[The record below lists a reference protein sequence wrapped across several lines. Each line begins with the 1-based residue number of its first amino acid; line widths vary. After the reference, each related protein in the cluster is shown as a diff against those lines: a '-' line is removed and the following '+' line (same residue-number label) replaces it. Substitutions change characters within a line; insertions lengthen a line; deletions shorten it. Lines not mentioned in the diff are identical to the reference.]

1 MSSTLNG
8 RILFVLPAFY
18 RNGAVDLVIN
28 LSEELVKLDRQVEIL
43 AINQHSHSRLPNKEV
58 KISIPL
64 KENQS
69 PKRNLPTYLIQL
81 IKSVSEA
88 DIVFLPWEN
97 GPAFTYPSLIA
108 LILGKPTVAIVQ
120 NNIQKTSIDYPS
132 AIAPHLIRWAYSQ
145 TTAVVC
151 VSQGLKKIVAR
162 ELKLDA
168 NKVISISNGM
178 NLEAIRSK
186 AQQPCSTE
194 FEPNDKPF
202 IVAIGRLASQKGFD
216 VLIKSHAAVIQKG
229 IAHQLV
235 IIGEGAE
242 FDTLSELANKLG
254 VTQSVT
260 FLGFVDNPLPILARA
275 SLFCL
280 SSRYEGLPLSLIEAA
295 ILGIPTIATD
305 CPTGPKEI
313 LADGLY
319 GDLVAT
325 ESVEALSNAIEK
337 HFQSPERLIEKA
349 GASSQKAERL
359 SMRNCAE
366 KYIKLVDELV
376 F

>member
-1 MSSTLNG
+1 MFSNPVNK
-8 RILFVLPAFY
+8 RILFILPAFY

-28 LSEELVKLDRQVEIL
+28 LSEELVNLNREVEIL
-43 AINQHSHSRLPNKEV
+43 AINQQSHSHLPNKSV
-58 KISIPL
+58 RVSIPL
-64 KENQS
+64 EENQS
-69 PKRNLPTYLIQL
+69 PKKNLPTYLIQL
-81 IKSVSEA
+81 IKSVSRA

-108 LILGKPTVAIVQ
+108 RILGKPTVAIVQ

-132 AIAPHLIRWAYSQ
+132 AIAHIIRWAYSQ
-145 TTAVVC
+145 SIAVVC

-162 ELKLDA
+162 ELNLDV

-178 NLEAIRSK
+178 NLEAIKLK
-186 AQQPCSTE
+186 AQQPCSME
-194 FEPNDKPF
+194 FDKNDLPF

-216 VLIKSHAAVIQKG
+216 VLIKSHAAVIKKG
-229 IAHQLV
+229 ISHRLI

-242 FDTLSELANKLG
+242 FTALSELANKLG
-254 VTQSVT
+254 VSQSVT
-260 FLGFVDNPLPILARA
+260 FSGFVNNPLPILARA

-295 ILGIPTIATD
+295 TLGIPTIATD

-349 GASSQKAERL
+349 KVSAAKAERL
-359 SMRNCAE
+359 SMRNCA
-366 KYIKLVDELV
+366 KRYLKLVDNLV